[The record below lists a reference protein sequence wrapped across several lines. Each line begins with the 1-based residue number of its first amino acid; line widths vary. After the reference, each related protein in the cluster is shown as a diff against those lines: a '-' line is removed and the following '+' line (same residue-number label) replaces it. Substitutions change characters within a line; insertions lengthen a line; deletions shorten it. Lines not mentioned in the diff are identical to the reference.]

1 MNTRNS
7 NDENWYLNTLYSAV
21 QVFVGLVVIG
31 LIFGGVFFKQC
42 STPQPNLRV
51 PYNPTYTKPDTI
63 CPDWSKDSTMTDGKI
78 ETLNEIL
85 AR

>member
-1 MNTRNS
+1 MS
-7 NDENWYLNTLYSAV
+7 NKEKKQDNWYLNTLYSAV
-21 QVFVGLVVIG
+21 QVFVGLLVIG

-42 STPQPNLRV
+42 SAPQPNLRV
-51 PYNPTYTKPDTI
+51 PYNPTYTKPDTV